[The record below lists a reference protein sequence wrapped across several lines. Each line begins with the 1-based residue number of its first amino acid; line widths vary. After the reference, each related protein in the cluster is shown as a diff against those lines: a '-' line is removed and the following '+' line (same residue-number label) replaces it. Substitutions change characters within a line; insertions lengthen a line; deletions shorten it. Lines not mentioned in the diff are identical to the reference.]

1 MIYMQCYYQKCH
13 RYVVHPHLPIE
24 PQSQDPRKKPVFG
37 FFTNK
42 LRTKAVIDN
51 CAYFYKSCWM
61 ALLVFAG
68 MQVCRCLTLT
78 TPNHWDERLNSN
90 LKMT

>member
-24 PQSQDPRKKPVFG
+24 PQSQDPRKKPVFS

-51 CAYFYKSCWM
+51 CAELLDGFISICWD
-61 ALLVFAG
+61 AG
-68 MQVCRCLTLT
+68 L
-78 TPNHWDERLNSN
+78 
-90 LKMT
+90 